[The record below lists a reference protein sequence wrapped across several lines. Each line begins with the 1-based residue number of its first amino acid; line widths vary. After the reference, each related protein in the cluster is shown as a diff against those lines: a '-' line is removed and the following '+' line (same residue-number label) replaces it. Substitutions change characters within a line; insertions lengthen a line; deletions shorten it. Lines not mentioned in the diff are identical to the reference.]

1 MISVFV
7 VDGPLGGQNFALD
20 TSRWETES
28 TLALR
33 TSDDRRAIY
42 RCRYAPNHWKARF
55 NERGERENDPAGW
68 QVEAYPWEGVL
79 FFVGYDIGEL
89 A

>member
-1 MISVFV
+1 MSLSVLIDV
-7 VDGPLGGQNFALD
+7 
-20 TSRWETES
+20 
-28 TLALR
+28 
-33 TSDDRRAIY
+33 
-42 RCRYAPNHWKARF
+42 PNHWKARY

-79 FFVGYDIGEL
+79 FLWATTWGKL